1 MNERS
6 DSNGQKILDGLMLQ
20 LIQTLEKGRDDI
32 YLLAEASYHRIQ
44 RLQLELEDLDLEL
57 TGVME
62 PLTEELK
69 GLNWGRASGYKRFMI
84 A

>member
-69 GLNWGRASGYKRFMI
+69 GKKGTVLSRVKLFKV
-84 A
+84 

>member
-57 TGVME
+57 TGVFMNRKDYFYIF
-62 PLTEELK
+62 K
-69 GLNWGRASGYKRFMI
+69 GLQ
-84 A
+84 

>member
-1 MNERS
+1 MISICWLRPA
-6 DSNGQKILDGLMLQ
+6 
-20 LIQTLEKGRDDI
+20 T
-32 YLLAEASYHRIQ
+32 RIQ

-69 GLNWGRASGYKRFMI
+69 GKKGTVLSRVKLFKV
-84 A
+84 